1 MPDITIYHNGEC
13 TKCKGAL
20 EMLQERNIPH
30 QVRFY
35 LAEPLSKEEVKDI
48 LQKLGITAHNL
59 ARTGEPLYKELFE
72 GKELSEEEWINVLVE
87 NPILIQRPIVVKGEK
102 AIIARPP
109 ERISEIID

>member
-1 MPDITIYHNGEC
+1 MPEIVIYHNGEC

-20 EMLQERNIPH
+20 EILQERNIPH
-30 QVRFY
+30 HVRFY

-48 LQKLGITAHNL
+48 LQKLGITTHEL
-59 ARTGEPLYKELFE
+59 VRTTEPLYKEQFE
-72 GKELSEEEWINVLVE
+72 GRGHSEEEWVDVLVE